1 MFSKKRWTSWLQ
13 LSAAALHWAVKAL
26 PGLQLSESSL
36 ILQFVVFTSRQSSGL
51 ISFIWNNSRSVVTS
65 TYGDGYMDTIYRT
78 TILPMD
84 TIPLISHHHL
94 AIYGYYLSSNYLWQW
109 VPFEKTWVQ
118 QFYWYLVNV
127 KTLDIKGNWNW
138 KNTDIKSPTEG
149 TTLGL
154 SQWDQ
159 LQWGLLRLGQI
170 FLANCELEHMQK
182 RSLS

>member
-1 MFSKKRWTSWLQ
+1 M
-13 LSAAALHWAVKAL
+13 A
-26 PGLQLSESSL
+26 
-36 ILQFVVFTSRQSSGL
+36 
-51 ISFIWNNSRSVVTS
+51 
-65 TYGDGYMDTIYRT
+65 MDTIYRT

-94 AIYGYYLSSNYLWQW
+94 AIYGYYLSSNYLWLW

-149 TTLGL
+149 TTLSL
-154 SQWDQ
+154 LQWDQ
-159 LQWGLLRLGQI
+159 LQWGPLRLGKI
-170 FLANCELEHMQK
+170 FLANCELKHMQK
-182 RSLS
+182 RCRRRLSWHHSAGHVLPDTPVMVYLVCTGARAGVWVVHSDPSLGCRRFGPRLHLFWMTRWRNG